1 MYEDYNNE
9 KQTTKWFIGY
19 FYLRR
24 LLFSICCVYLINYPV
39 FQIQLYMA
47 FSLANLIFIIIAKPF
62 TTKKANYTEIYNEV
76 TILAVSFVLFSFTD
90 FVPNTSTR
98 QVAGYFLIA
107 IVLLNILYHLLTL
120 LASNIISLFKL
131 FSRFSKRLEVF
142 VRNREKSNN
151 ERVGSNHQGVA
162 KSQGQISEYA

>member
-1 MYEDYNNE
+1 MYEEYNNE

-47 FSLANLIFIIIAKPF
+47 FSLANLIFIIRAKPF
-62 TTKKANYTEIYNEV
+62 TTRKANYTEIYNEV
-76 TILAVSFVLFSFTD
+76 TILVVSILLFSFTD

-98 QVAGYFLIA
+98 QAAGYSLIA
-107 IVLLNILYHLLTL
+107 IVLLNMIYHLLTL
-120 LASNIISLFKL
+120 IAANIVSLFRL
-131 FSRFSKRLEVF
+131 YNRLRKRLEVF
-142 VRNREKSNN
+142 IRNREKPN
-151 ERVGSNHQGVA
+151 ESDNEKRVG
-162 KSQGQISEYA
+162 